1 MPKIVIGTDV
11 VNFPDNG
18 SDALWSP
25 AVIQFAELVASQLLT
40 FANPYDVSPTVFKLN
55 QNSNPTSTF
64 IIGATFD
71 GAYVRKFVLDYSI
84 YRVVDYGQPTENA
97 IVEAGTLTGTFNT
110 SSEEWVLQDEFNGDK
125 KSDGT
130 AYHAFTIN
138 GSNQIQLQTEYLTG
152 TMDYDLS
159 TISYSAKTE
168 LVTLT

>member
-1 MPKIVIGTDV
+1 MPKIIIGTDV

-25 AVIQFAELVASQLLT
+25 AVIQFAELVATQLLT
-40 FANPYDVSPTVFKLN
+40 FANPYDISPTVFKLN

-71 GAYVRKFVLDYSI
+71 GAYVRKFILDYSI
-84 YRVVDYGQPTENA
+84 YRIVDVNLPTENA
-97 IVEAGTLTGTFNT
+97 IVEAGVLTGTFNT
-110 SSEEWVLQDEFNGDK
+110 SSEVWILQDEFHGDK

-130 AYHAFTIN
+130 AYHAFSIN
-138 GSNQIQLQTEYLTG
+138 GSNQIELQTQYFPG